1 MPSGG
6 GGRVAFCACL
16 ALPVALLHARAV
28 AEMLIGT
35 VDLLFLARCVA
46 AREWRWVRQPFVAAA
61 GAWWLWMVVCSAL
74 GTGGLVLALVVVRLP
89 LLAVA
94 VGDWVLAGAAARRR
108 AVWWMLAAAAA
119 WLAVECW
126 EQVLTGTNLFGQGR
140 YIAGELTGPFRKP
153 RAGPALILIFFPVL
167 VPAVLGMVER
177 PALRPRIGGVALA
190 VAMVATMVMIG
201 QRMPTALMVLGF
213 AGCALLVPRLRAAA
227 GLAVGAGVALV
238 GVLPWVS
245 PASFGKL
252 VGQTAGQLAHF
263 GQSDY
268 GLIFTRAIAV
278 WEQRPWLGLG
288 FDGFRRGCGAPG
300 VMHGVAWLGVA
311 TAGLNGG
318 MAACNIHPHNYY
330 LEALDSSGVPG
341 AMLFGLMAGT
351 ALWRLGTGM
360 RGQALR
366 IGAFLAALV
375 AFWPVATTSAF
386 ASLPNAGWVFLVMGL
401 GFAADGGGWPG
412 ERGRLHFV

>member
-1 MPSGG
+1 M
-6 GGRVAFCACL
+6 AFWACL
-16 ALPVALLHARAV
+16 ALPVALLHARA
-28 AEMLIGT
+28 AADMLI
-35 VDLLFLARCVA
+35 VAIDLLFLARS
-46 AREWRWVRQPFVAAA
+46 WRAGNWVWVQQPFVVAA
-61 GAWWLWMVVCSAL
+61 GAWWVWLVVCSVL
-74 GTGGLVLALVVVRLP
+74 GTGGLVLAVVVVRLP

-94 VGDWVLAGAAARRR
+94 LGDWALAGSARRQS
-108 AVWWMLAAAAA
+108 AVWAMLAAAAA
-119 WLAVECW
+119 WLALECW
-126 EQVLTGTNLFGQGR
+126 EQVLTGTNLFGHGR
-140 YIAGELTGPFRKP
+140 YIAGELTGPFAKP

-167 VPAVLGMVER
+167 VPAVLGLAGR
-177 PALRPRIGGVALA
+177 PALLPRMAGVALA

-213 AGCALLVPRLRAAA
+213 AVCALLVPRLRVAA
-227 GLAVGAGVALV
+227 GCAVGAGVALV

-268 GLIFTRAIAV
+268 GLIFVRAVTV
-278 WEQRPWLGLG
+278 WEPHPWLGLG

-300 VMHGVAWLGVA
+300 AMHGVAWLGVA
-311 TAGLNGG
+311 TARLNGG

-341 AMLFGLMAGT
+341 AMLFALMAAA
-351 ALWRLGTGM
+351 ALWRLGAGM
-360 RGQALR
+360 RGQAQR
-366 IGAFLAALV
+366 IGAFVAALV

-401 GFAADGGGWPG
+401 GFAADGDAPRG
-412 ERGRLHFV
+412 ERGRLHSV